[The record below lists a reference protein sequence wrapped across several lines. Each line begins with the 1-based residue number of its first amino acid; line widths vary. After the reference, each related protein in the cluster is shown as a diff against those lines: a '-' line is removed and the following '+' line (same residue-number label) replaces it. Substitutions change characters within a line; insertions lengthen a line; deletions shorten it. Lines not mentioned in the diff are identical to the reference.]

1 LPPLYA
7 DCNAP
12 CPGVAWSMTQGI
24 SSPSQSGNAT
34 EFQISGT
41 TPWADVLW
49 VNPVVGQFST
59 QGLPDNS
66 QTLVPTIHNFIYTV
80 DFYVTD
86 LSVTWAEEFDVNM
99 YMDGVAMTWAHQCNY
114 LGDGDWDISV
124 NSGWHSTGISCKNMT
139 QGWNHLILQMQRGDD
154 NSIIFQTVTLNGVT
168 SSINQTVAPY
178 TVPASWYGITVAY
191 QMDGN
196 ATESSNTTYLDNLS
210 LTYW

>member
-1 LPPLYA
+1 
-7 DCNAP
+7 
-12 CPGVAWSMTQGI
+12 
-24 SSPSQSGNAT
+24 
-34 EFQISGT
+34 
-41 TPWADVLW
+41 
-49 VNPVVGQFST
+49 
-59 QGLPDNS
+59 
-66 QTLVPTIHNFIYTV
+66 
-80 DFYVTD
+80 
-86 LSVTWAEEFDVNM
+86 
-99 YMDGVAMTWAHQCNY
+99 
-114 LGDGDWDISV
+114 
-124 NSGWHSTGISCKNMT
+124 MT